1 MIIPIRCFTCGKVV
15 GSKWEAYLALLQVN
29 SFEQFF
35 SKNKVIKPAFGN
47 LLIKR
52 GINLCFRK
60 RAIDDV
66 SRE

>member
-35 SKNKVIKPAFGN
+35 SKNKGIKLAFGN
-47 LLIKR
+47 LLIKL

-60 RAIDDV
+60 RAVDDV
-66 SRE
+66 NR